1 LRRTS
6 AHQHRFAELLGR
18 HALTAWPD
26 TAAQPARP
34 ILPIES
40 KGAGRS
46 AGAEDHGLI
55 GGLSANLSEGLFR
68 FVVVKYE
75 RREWIEETL

>member
-6 AHQHRFAELLGR
+6 ARHRFVEPGR
-18 HALTAWPD
+18 HALTAWPG

-40 KGAGRS
+40 KGADRS
-46 AGAEDHGLI
+46 AGAEDDGLI
-55 GGLSANLSEGLFR
+55 GGLSANLSDGSCR
-68 FVVVKYE
+68 FVMVKYK
-75 RREWIEETL
+75 R